1 MSIYTPDETTLRNLS
16 AEIEAT
22 PPRPHHSALL
32 EIANR
37 IRPGCTF
44 RYALNR
50 GGWYRPGGVIAA
62 DGTRIADSLEGL
74 LELYQLQVR
83 LSAEMGMLTV
93 SRLDQDEPAVLDVL
107 AILARLRAAA
117 E

>member
-1 MSIYTPDETTLRNLS
+1 VSDPGLTET
-16 AEIEAT
+16 AQWM
-22 PPRPHHSALL
+22 AL
-32 EIANR
+32 
-37 IRPGCTF
+37 
-44 RYALNR
+44 
-50 GGWYRPGGVIAA
+50 V
-62 DGTRIADSLEGL
+62 RIADSLEGL